1 MQETRQ
7 NRIARLLQKELAQI
21 FQSQTR
27 MMNGVMVSVTRAK
40 VSPDLS
46 ICTAYLSVFP
56 SEKGEEI
63 LKNINRNE
71 KTIRYEL
78 GTRIRNQVR
87 IIPELRFFIDDSLD
101 YIERID
107 ELLKK
112 CKTLSL
118 LEEKHARD
126 KHHQRHIGNRC
137 GGGNDGYGRGAE
149 RIQRVLRPRGI
160 VFHRLRPAD

>member
-7 NRIARLLQKELAQI
+7 NRIARLLQKELSLI

-27 MMNGVMVSVTRAK
+27 AMHGIMVSVTRCR

-46 ICTAYLSVFP
+46 ICTAYLSIFP
-56 SEKGEEI
+56 SEKAEELI
-63 LKNINRNE
+63 KNVTANE

-78 GTRIRNQVR
+78 GTRVRNQLR

-101 YIERID
+101 YLEHID

-112 CKTLSL
+112 
-118 LEEKHARD
+118 
-126 KHHQRHIGNRC
+126 G
-137 GGGNDGYGRGAE
+137 
-149 RIQRVLRPRGI
+149 
-160 VFHRLRPAD
+160 